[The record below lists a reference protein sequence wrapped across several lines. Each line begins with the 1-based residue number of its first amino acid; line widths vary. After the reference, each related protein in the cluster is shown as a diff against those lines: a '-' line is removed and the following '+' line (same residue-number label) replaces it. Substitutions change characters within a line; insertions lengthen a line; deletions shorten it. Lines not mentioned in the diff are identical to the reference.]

1 MKPLGSRPRR
11 SYSSGLILAAYLAPG
26 FTTIGNITEADG
38 RRWRADLLD
47 ESVSPVTTAKAYRLL
62 KSILAAV
69 RISRQLTEARGQAA
83 FFAPP
88 KTAASKRRVILPG
101 SRRLP
106 VTLVPATPRSRQPD
120 RGTRSARLTEARPRA
135 STPGRTV
142 AAMRSAI
149 RAATGC
155 GSDLEV
161 LGGAGDGNRTRM
173 TSLEGWG
180 SAIELRPRYGSRR
193 RLQHTG
199 RRLRAARR
207 CSAPPPYPPDSRRAD
222 GPRSRAMPCRQ
233 ALVPGRER
241 VGFACRTGCSAAWL
255 ARLLWEQ
262 EAAGSNPAIPTKRP
276 AERYPGSQ
284 PATVGR

>member
-1 MKPLGSRPRR
+1 MIVLM
-11 SYSSGLILAAYLAPG
+11 
-26 FTTIGNITEADG
+26 
-38 RRWRADLLD
+38 W
-47 ESVSPVTTAKAYRLL
+47 PVC
-62 KSILAAV
+62 
-69 RISRQLTEARGQAA
+69 G
-83 FFAPP
+83 P
-88 KTAASKRRVILPG
+88 
-101 SRRLP
+101 
-106 VTLVPATPRSRQPD
+106 
-120 RGTRSARLTEARPRA
+120 
-135 STPGRTV
+135 RTV

-199 RRLRAARR
+199 RSGPPAARR

-222 GPRSRAMPCRQ
+222 GPPSRAMPRRQ
-233 ALVPGRER
+233 ALGPDRER

-262 EAAGSNPAIPTKRP
+262 EAASSNLAIPTISAGQNHDFGCP
-276 AERYPGSQ
+276 AGFQDRL
-284 PATVGR
+284 TVI